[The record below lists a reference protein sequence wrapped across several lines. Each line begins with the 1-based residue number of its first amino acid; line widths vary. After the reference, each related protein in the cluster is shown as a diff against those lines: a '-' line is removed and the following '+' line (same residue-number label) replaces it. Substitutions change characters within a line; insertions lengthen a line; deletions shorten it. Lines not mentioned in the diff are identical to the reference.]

1 MLNKFVKTGL
11 AMAGALALSTGMVMA
26 ESPYKVGFIY
36 VGPKNDGGWTEGH
49 HHGVEQVIKE
59 LGNKVDVT
67 YVENVPE
74 GADAERAIQSLVDK
88 GNKLIFTTSFGFM
101 EPTVKVA
108 KDNPKV
114 LFEHATGYKGADNLT
129 TYNARFYEGRYVIGE
144 MAAKLTKKNVIGY
157 IASFPI
163 PEVIMGIN
171 AVAIAARKIN
181 PKVEIKVVWANTW
194 FDPGK
199 EADAAKALL
208 DQGADVIMQ
217 HTDSTAPC
225 KEAEKRNAWCFGQAS
240 DMLDAAPK
248 AVATSIVDNWG
259 PYYVARVKDAVDGKW
274 KAQTSW
280 WGLKEGA
287 VKIGKF
293 NAKLPKDITA
303 RANETIKAISEGKIK
318 PFAGPI
324 KGQDGKEILAKGQ
337 ELDDGKINS
346 MNYYVQGVQGSVPN

>member
-1 MLNKFVKTGL
+1 MGASV
-11 AMAGALALSTGMVMA
+11 ALAQA
-26 ESPYKVGFIY
+26 PYKVGFVY

-49 HHGVEQVIKE
+49 HHGVEMVQKE
-59 LGNKVDVT
+59 LGSKVDVT
-67 YVENVPE
+67 FVENVPE
-74 GADAERAIQSLVDK
+74 GADAERVIQSLVDK

-101 EPTVKVA
+101 EPTLKVA
-108 KDNPKV
+108 KENKDTK
-114 LFEHATGYKGADNLT
+114 FEHATGYKNADNLT

-144 MAAKLTKKNVIGY
+144 MAAKLSKKKVIGY

-171 AVAIAARKIN
+171 AVAIAARKID
-181 PKVEIKVVWANTW
+181 PKIEIKVVWANTW
-194 FDPGK
+194 FDAGK

-225 KEAEKRNAWCFGQAS
+225 KEAEKRGAWCFGQAS

-259 PYYVARVKDAVDGKW
+259 PYYVARIKDAIDGKW
-274 KAQTSW
+274 KTQSSW

-287 VKIGKF
+287 VKMGKY
-293 NAKLPKDITA
+293 NPKLPKEITEKA
-303 RANETIKAISEGKIK
+303 QQTAKAIADGKLL

-324 KGQDGKEILAKGQ
+324 KGQDGKEILASGKS
-337 ELDDGKINS
+337 LDDGAIS
-346 MNYYVQGVQGSVPN
+346 GMNYYVEGVNGTIPK